1 MQVIVVE
8 PFKAAYT
15 KDIEGSL
22 ESMQALVGGYIE
34 AVYPFEDEVA
44 IVCDEEAKLTGKQ
57 ANRALTDER
66 GRVYDII
73 CGTFFI
79 AGLGEEDFTDVPE
92 ALVDKY
98 LDMYK
103 AHDEFIRIGRKVYMS
118 KYLDSGKCIKFMEE
132 VA

>member
-1 MQVIVVE
+1 MQIIVVE

-22 ESMQALVGGYIE
+22 ESMQELVGGYIE

-44 IVCDEEAKLTGKQ
+44 IVCDEEAKLTGKR

-92 ALVDKY
+92 ELVSKY

-103 AHDEFIRIGRKVYMS
+103 AHDEFVKVGRKVYRS
-118 KYLDSGKCIKFMEE
+118 QYLDSGKCIKFMEE

>member
-22 ESMQALVGGYIE
+22 ESMQELVGGYIE

-44 IVCDEEAKLTGKQ
+44 LVCNEEAKLTGER
-57 ANRALTDER
+57 ANRGLFDKR
-66 GRVYDII
+66 GRMYDIV

-92 ALVDKY
+92 ALVSKY

-103 AHDEFIRIGRKVYMS
+103 AHDEFLRIGRKVYLS
-118 KYLDSGKCIKFMEE
+118 QYLDSGKCIKFMEE